1 MVFLRTHQPYSG
13 TEVLMET
20 KLERIAEISANSPR
34 PEFTSLY
41 HLINKEMLL
50 QCHKELD
57 GNKAVGVDEITKKE
71 YGRNLEQ
78 NIDDLVERL
87 KRKSYKPQPS
97 IRVYIP
103 KSNGKLRPLGIACYE
118 DKIVQLALKKIL
130 EAIYEPRF
138 LNCMYGFRPNRGCH
152 NAIKELYKRLN
163 NTKICYIA
171 DADIK
176 GFFDHMKHEW
186 IIKFLKLY
194 IKDPNIIG
202 LVKKYLKVGVLDN
215 GELMV
220 NEEGSAQ
227 GNIISPILAN
237 IYMHNV
243 LTLWYKFIITKEC
256 KGDNFLIV
264 YADDFVAGFQY
275 KWEAENYYKLLK
287 ERMEKFGLQ
296 LEDSKSRLLQSG
308 AYIARA
314 KQKSGECIRL
324 QTFDFLGFTFYCG
337 RSRKGMPY
345 IMPKTTNRAP
355 PKKVVPQKSKE
366 QMLDEEQKHC
376 YRVLS
381 DYYHLLKEWKIKYA
395 PKSMDEELHPCFVE
409 ALQNI
414 SKVEYQMDA
423 LLEKDIPDRA
433 FVVSDIG
440 KGVKSIV
447 RRIEE
452 YRRSERDAGM
462 HTARKCKT
470 ECR

>member
-1 MVFLRTHQPYSG
+1 
-13 TEVLMET
+13 MET
-20 KLERIAEISANSPR
+20 KLERIAEISANSPG

-78 NIDDLVERL
+78 NLDDLVERL

-152 NAIKELYKRLN
+152 NAIKELCKRLN
-163 NTKICYIA
+163 NTKICYIV
-171 DADIK
+171 DTDIK
-176 GFFDHMKHEW
+176 GFFDH
-186 IIKFLKLY
+186 
-194 IKDPNIIG
+194 
-202 LVKKYLKVGVLDN
+202 
-215 GELMV
+215 
-220 NEEGSAQ
+220 
-227 GNIISPILAN
+227 
-237 IYMHNV
+237 
-243 LTLWYKFIITKEC
+243 
-256 KGDNFLIV
+256 
-264 YADDFVAGFQY
+264 FVAGFQY

-345 IMPKTTNRAP
+345 IMPKTSSKKFRQKIRDIKVWLYANRDQP
-355 PKKVVPQKSKE
+355 LKKLMG
-366 QMLDEEQKHC
+366 MLNLKLIGH
-376 YRVLS
+376 YRYYGISFNGRMISNYKQQVRELLFKVL
-381 DYYHLLKEWKIKYA
+381 
-395 PKSMDEELHPCFVE
+395 
-409 ALQNI
+409 N
-414 SKVEYQMDA
+414 
-423 LLEKDIPDRA
+423 
-433 FVVSDIG
+433 
-440 KGVKSIV
+440 
-447 RRIEE
+447 
-452 YRRSERDAGM
+452 RRSD
-462 HTARKCKT
+462 RKSYTREGFIEMLKYYPLAMPKIYVSLF
-470 ECR
+470 

>member
-57 GNKAVGVDEITKKE
+57 GNKAVGMDEITKKE
-71 YGRNLEQ
+71 YERNLEQ

-152 NAIKELYKRLN
+152 NAIKELYKSLN
-163 NTKICYIA
+163 NTKICYIV

-186 IIKFLKLY
+186 IIKFLHLY

-202 LVKKYLKVGVLDN
+202 LVKKYLKVGVLDD
-215 GELMV
+215 GKLML

-264 YADDFVAGFQY
+264 YADDCAPRRR
-275 KWEAENYYKLLK
+275 KLV
-287 ERMEKFGLQ
+287 
-296 LEDSKSRLLQSG
+296 
-308 AYIARA
+308 
-314 KQKSGECIRL
+314 
-324 QTFDFLGFTFYCG
+324 T
-337 RSRKGMPY
+337 
-345 IMPKTTNRAP
+345 
-355 PKKVVPQKSKE
+355 
-366 QMLDEEQKHC
+366 
-376 YRVLS
+376 
-381 DYYHLLKEWKIKYA
+381 
-395 PKSMDEELHPCFVE
+395 
-409 ALQNI
+409 
-414 SKVEYQMDA
+414 
-423 LLEKDIPDRA
+423 
-433 FVVSDIG
+433 
-440 KGVKSIV
+440 
-447 RRIEE
+447 
-452 YRRSERDAGM
+452 
-462 HTARKCKT
+462 
-470 ECR
+470 